1 MKKLALT
8 LLVVLGVAGMAQGE
22 TLFSCGFEAGEG
34 YSDGLLTG
42 QQGWE
47 DGWEAGS
54 NLYVSS
60 LNPLTGTQSARFDF
74 TGIWDGWDI
83 YVHDLNA
90 LKTTGTVTVEF
101 WMRLEDSGGTG
112 IGDTQGLVTRTGN
125 KQGTEGTYSKEYF
138 MIPAHSDAD
147 VTTYSP
153 DYYRHYDETTNAGT
167 TNNYMAGITDEN
179 EWKGIRIVTDLDND
193 LIDLYGRSES
203 DAGWTSMATGLLA
216 VYADDG
222 IGSVAFYSLSKY
234 NTTLGYQ
241 GTNDVYLDDILVT
254 WVPEP
259 ATICL
264 LTVGGLGVL
273 IRRRRR

>member
-22 TLFSCGFEAGEG
+22 TLWSCGFETGEG
-34 YSDGLLTG
+34 YTTGLLTG
-42 QQGWE
+42 QGGWT

-54 NLYVSS
+54 GLFVSD
-60 LNPLTGTQSARFDF
+60 LNKHGGTQSARWDF
-74 TGIWDGWDI
+74 NANWQGWDI
-83 YVHDLNA
+83 YVREFG
-90 LKTTGTVTVEF
+90 LKTEGTVTVEF
-101 WMRLEDSGGTG
+101 WFRLEDSGGTD
-112 IGDTQGLVTRTGN
+112 IGDTQGLVTRIGN
-125 KQGTEGTYSKEYF
+125 QQGTDGTYSKEYY
-138 MIPAHSDAD
+138 MIPAHNSAD
-147 VTTYSP
+147 VATYSP
-153 DYYRHYDETTNAGT
+153 NHYRHYDETSNNTT
-167 TNNYMAGITDEN
+167 TNRYMAGITDEN

-193 LIDLYGRSES
+193 LIDMYGRSES
-203 DAGWTSMATGLLA
+203 DGSWTTMAIGLDR
-216 VYADDG
+216 VFPEDG
-222 IGSVAFYSLSKY
+222 IGSVAFYSLSAY

-273 IRRRRR
+273 MKRRRR